1 MLSSLSS
8 INAVSALSFGRFN
21 KWGEGALRFS
31 QFNQWWVRM
40 NLNFYIIIRGVGVE
54 RHSVP
59 KGGPWSAVMK
69 SIRLRIFSTASID
82 HLIYS

>member
-1 MLSSLSS
+1 MYSSAQQFFFNDQSAWAPLPFLEGGGGGGGGGVLSSLSS

-40 NLNFYIIIRGVGVE
+40 NLNFYIIIRGWG
-54 RHSVP
+54 
-59 KGGPWSAVMK
+59 
-69 SIRLRIFSTASID
+69 
-82 HLIYS
+82 